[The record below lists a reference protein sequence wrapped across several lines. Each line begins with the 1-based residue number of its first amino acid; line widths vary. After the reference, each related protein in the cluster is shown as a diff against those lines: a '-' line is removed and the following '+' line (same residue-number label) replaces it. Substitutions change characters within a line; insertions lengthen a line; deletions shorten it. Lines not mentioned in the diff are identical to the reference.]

1 VSDAPAPA
9 WSDVQ
14 ATRLRQRALAVRR
27 PADRTVL
34 VLALIGAVATDIAL
48 RAGLDGLA
56 GALLVAVVAGCLLA
70 SRRVTNP
77 QAMVLAAAAVIFG
90 AFLAVRSSPWLVPF
104 DVLAAAGLLV
114 LAASLADKGSLF
126 DLTVPAAFVRG
137 VDAMG
142 HGLLGPAYLAGAVPK
157 ERRGG
162 TTAATLRGLAVAVP
176 LLLVLGLLLASA
188 DAVFADFL
196 DFLDSENLLQHAVL
210 LVLGTWGMA
219 GLVRVASAAPP
230 PSLPRTDWRLGQLE
244 VTIVLASLIGL
255 FGMFAAAQLVALSKG
270 GRHVIETAGLTYAEY
285 ARTGF
290 FQLLAV
296 AAITLVT
303 LLGLRAVARV
313 DTAAARRRFLVLA
326 LIVVALTL
334 VIVGVALSRL
344 SLYER
349 AFGLT
354 MLRLYSQVFALWIGA
369 VFVMLAVDLVVS
381 ARRDGGPGR
390 SWLPGAAAVA
400 GLVAL
405 LVLNVANPEAVAVR
419 HNVDFAERTGKV
431 DALYLSELSDDA
443 VPALASAL
451 PRLDPVASHQL
462 LDHLCEPYG
471 RAEDGLLD
479 WSVGKTRAGE
489 ARQSVC
495 AD

>member
-1 VSDAPAPA
+1 M
-9 WSDVQ
+9 
-14 ATRLRQRALAVRR
+14 T
-27 PADRTVL
+27 
-34 VLALIGAVATDIAL
+34 L

-56 GALLVAVVAGCLLA
+56 GAVIVAVVAGCLVA
-70 SRRVTNP
+70 SGRVRNR
-77 QAMVLAAAAVIFG
+77 QAMVLAAAAVVFG
-90 AFLAVRSSPWLVPF
+90 SFLAVRSSPWLVPF
-104 DVLAAAGLLV
+104 DVIAAAGLLV
-114 LAASLADKGSLF
+114 LAASLADEGSLF
-126 DLTVPAAFVRG
+126 DLTVPAAVVRG
-137 VDAMG
+137 ADALG
-142 HGLLGPAYLAGAVPK
+142 HALFGPAYLAGAIPK
-157 ERRGG
+157 GKRGG
-162 TTAATLRGLAVAVP
+162 TTAAALRGLAVAVP
-176 LLLVLGLLLASA
+176 LLVVLGLLLASA
-188 DAVFADFL
+188 DAVFADFF
-196 DFLDSENLLQHAVL
+196 DFFDSENLLQHAVL
-210 LVLGTWGMA
+210 LVLGAWGMA
-219 GLVRVASAAPP
+219 GLIRVASAMSP
-230 PSLPRTDWRLGQLE
+230 PSLPRSDWRLGQLE

-296 AAITLVT
+296 AAITLLT

-313 DTAAARRRFLVLA
+313 DTPGIRRRFLVLD

-344 SLYER
+344 SLYEQ

-381 ARRDGGPGR
+381 ARRGGGRGR

-405 LVLNVANPEAVAVR
+405 LALNVANPEAVAVR

-431 DALYLSELSDDA
+431 DAFYLTELSDDA
-443 VPALASAL
+443 VPSLVDAL
-451 PRLDPVASHQL
+451 PRLDPPARQQL
-462 LDHLCEPYG
+462 LDHLCQPHE
-471 RAEDGLLD
+471 EDGPRGLLD
-479 WSVGKTRAGE
+479 WRLGTTRAGT
-489 ARQSVC
+489 ARTTVC
-495 AD
+495 AN